1 MVNERQAPQ
10 SDIKQLI
17 SKGLEQGY
25 LTYAE
30 VNDHLPD
37 DLVDPEQIEDI
48 IGMINGMGIEV
59 HEVAP
64 DVDTLLLAEGTTGN
78 REVDDTAAEEAAA
91 TLTALDGE
99 GGRTTDPVRMYMR
112 EMGTVELLTREG
124 EIEIAK
130 RIEGGLQAMMLA
142 ISASP
147 TTIAELL
154 SYADRIVSGDMKI
167 SEVVDGFVS
176 EGEADDYVA
185 EEDVDFFDEE
195 DDDDGQGG
203 SKALTKKLEELKAAA
218 LIKFESLRGNF
229 DKMRKAFEKDGYQ
242 GPSYSRAQQTISAE
256 LMTIRFTVKTIEKLC
271 GILRSQVDDVRRYE
285 RELRKILIDK
295 CGMPQEYFIKHFP
308 PNILNLKWSEK
319 EVALNKGYSAI
330 LARSLHIPLVIGAAH
345 VLQKVNDGDVLA
357 VDGGSGLVI
366 LEPNPDDLREHRA
379 RVQGYTRE
387 RKQLHRLRREPTRT
401 RDGVD
406 IKLWANAES
415 REDVAEAHALGA
427 AGVGLYRTE
436 FLFMHR
442 PADLRHTLPD
452 EEEQFRAYRDLVLGM
467 TGRTVTIRTLDIG
480 ADKAD
485 ESGLA
490 LTGEPNP
497 ALGLRGVRLSL
508 SRIDLFRTQLR
519 AILRASAYGPL
530 RVLVPM
536 VSGREEMV
544 AVRSLMGD
552 VQRELRGEGCAIAD
566 AVPLGAMIEVPSA
579 AIALQSFIDTTDFLS
594 IGTNDLV
601 QYLLAAD
608 RTNDALGELYSPLH
622 PAVLRLLYDVI
633 RIARTRGKPLAVC
646 GEIAG
651 DPMFTPVL
659 LALGLEEFSLHP
671 GTLLELRREVRR
683 LDLSAL
689 RARTATL
696 LRARD
701 RASIERWLAQAM
713 A

>member
-1 MVNERQAPQ
+1 MRRILSGHGASRGSVLGRARVRLPHALDVVEAHIEA
-10 SDIKQLI
+10 SEVD
-17 SKGLEQGY
+17 
-25 LTYAE
+25 AE
-30 VNDHLPD
+30 MGRLHAAIDVVRIEMHALRDRLHGALAHEVGEFL
-37 DLVDPEQIEDI
+37 DLHALLLDDPE
-48 IGMINGMGIEV
+48 
-59 HEVAP
+59 
-64 DVDTLLLAEGTTGN
+64 LLAGLDELIRTG
-78 REVDDTAAEEAAA
+78 RYTADYALRLQRDRIASVFAGMDDAYLRSRIDDIDQVVGRIHAALHRRDAELQGIAGDILVTDNISPSDLAQLHTQGVMAVVTAA
-91 TLTALDGE
+91 G
-99 GGRTTDPVRMYMR
+99 
-112 EMGTVELLTREG
+112 
-124 EIEIAK
+124 
-130 RIEGGLQAMMLA
+130 
-142 ISASP
+142 SP
-147 TTIAELL
+147 L
-154 SYADRIVSGDMKI
+154 S
-167 SEVVDGFVS
+167 
-176 EGEADDYVA
+176 
-185 EEDVDFFDEE
+185 
-195 DDDDGQGG
+195 
-203 SKALTKKLEELKAAA
+203 
-218 LIKFESLRGNF
+218 
-229 DKMRKAFEKDGYQ
+229 
-242 GPSYSRAQQTISAE
+242 
-256 LMTIRFTVKTIEKLC
+256 
-271 GILRSQVDDVRRYE
+271 
-285 RELRKILIDK
+285 
-295 CGMPQEYFIKHFP
+295 H
-308 PNILNLKWSEK
+308 
-319 EVALNKGYSAI
+319 SAI
-330 LARSLHIPLVIGAAH
+330 LARSLHVPLVIGAAH

-357 VDGGSGLVI
+357 VDGASGLVI
-366 LEPNPDDLREHRA
+366 LEPNADDLREHRA
-379 RVQGYTRE
+379 RVQDYTRE

-452 EEEQFRAYRDLVLGM
+452 EEEQFRAYRDVVLGM

-490 LTGEPNP
+490 LSGEPNP

-508 SRIDLFRTQLR
+508 SRIDLFRTQMR

-544 AVRSLMGD
+544 AVRALMGD
-552 VQRELRGEGCAIAD
+552 VQRELRSEGCAIAD

-579 AIALQSFIDTTDFLS
+579 AIALQTFIDTTDFLS

-633 RIARTRGKPLAVC
+633 RIARARGKPLAVC

-701 RASIERWLAQAM
+701 RASIERWLAQAAM
-713 A
+713 